1 MDRVALAFVTLLA
14 CFASVGAAG
23 EDAKVVLITSAE
35 AQLPAPPPTTLT
47 MRAGITRGPQIV
59 VLSPKPDAKYV
70 HSPLNFQVKFEARG
84 GAKIDSDSIHIIY
97 LRGPAVD
104 LTGRL
109 KQFTKIDGISVDA
122 AEVPPGTHSI
132 KIDLKDSEGRAGST
146 VLTFNVAP

>member
-1 MDRVALAFVTLLA
+1 MHRVALAFATLFACLA
-14 CFASVGAAG
+14 GVGAAG
-23 EDAKVVLITSAE
+23 GDAKVVLITSAE

-59 VLSPKPDAKYV
+59 VLSPKRDAKDV
-70 HSPLNFQVKFEARG
+70 HSPLHFQVKFEARG
-84 GAKIDSDSIHIIY
+84 GAKIDSDSIHVVY

-109 KQFTKIDGISVDA
+109 RQFIKIEGIDVDT

-132 KIDLKDSEGRAGST
+132 RIDLKDSEGRAGST